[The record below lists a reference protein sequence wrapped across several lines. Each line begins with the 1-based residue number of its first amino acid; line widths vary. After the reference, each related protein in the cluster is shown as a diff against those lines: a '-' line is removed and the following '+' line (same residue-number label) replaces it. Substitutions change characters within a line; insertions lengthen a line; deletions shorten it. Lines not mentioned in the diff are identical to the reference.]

1 MKRYLKIAVQVVA
14 AIAVSTATAQA
25 PTELSRA
32 VTFDDAGAVARLL
45 AQGADPNAPDDKG
58 QPPLV
63 LAMRDQQFAA
73 AEALL
78 KAPGLQIDAANA
90 NGETA
95 LMMAALRG
103 RLDWVQRLLALGAA
117 VNRSGWTPLHY
128 AASGPEPKVIALL
141 LERGA
146 AIDAVAPTGHTVLM
160 MAAGYGTIDGTQLL
174 LARGADPRP
183 RHPNG
188 RDAAEFARRAGHD
201 RLAEQLQ
208 QAAAARR

>member
-1 MKRYLKIAVQVVA
+1 MRSLLKFAAQMAVAVMFFP
-14 AIAVSTATAQA
+14 AIAQT
-25 PTELSRA
+25 PTDLAGA
-32 VTFDDAGAVARLL
+32 VAFDDARAVARLL

-63 LAMRDQQFAA
+63 LALRDQQYAA

-78 KAPGLQIDAANA
+78 KAPGLKVDAANA

-95 LMMAALRG
+95 VMMAALRG
-103 RLDWVQRLLALGAA
+103 NLAWVQRLLAQGAA
-117 VNRSGWTPLHY
+117 INRAGWTPLHY
-128 AASGPEPKVIALL
+128 AASGPEAKVIALL

-146 AIDAVAPTGHTVLM
+146 AIDAVSPTGHTPLM
-160 MAAGYGTIDGTQLL
+160 MAAGYGTIDGATLL

-188 RDAAEFARRAGHD
+188 RDAAEFARRAGHEQ
-201 RLAEQLQ
+201 LADQLQ